1 MSCVRENSPPLE
13 SELDAS
19 CAGGPLSLPAG
30 RAHPHTHGATSTPIS
45 SPGNDAHQ
53 SPTAGE
59 LSNCFHNTTNETS
72 WAAAEQINKHM
83 PYSYSCQG
91 ISRWAALLNHSSAEC
106 GIMKLPWGLCSRFQG
121 IAYSIEDFSFTCSSF
136 RENPPR
142 TRVAKKVLADCQRL
156 GVWFD
161 CHPRGL
167 IAVWQVL
174 AMALCMLYGLWISV
188 DLVGNMST
196 YSTPW
201 KVINRVL
208 GKEKIPLL

>member
-59 LSNCFHNTTNETS
+59 LSNCFHNTTNEQS

-106 GIMKLPWGLCSRFQG
+106 GIMKLPWG
-121 IAYSIEDFSFTCSSF
+121 
-136 RENPPR
+136 
-142 TRVAKKVLADCQRL
+142 
-156 GVWFD
+156 
-161 CHPRGL
+161 
-167 IAVWQVL
+167 
-174 AMALCMLYGLWISV
+174 
-188 DLVGNMST
+188 
-196 YSTPW
+196 
-201 KVINRVL
+201 
-208 GKEKIPLL
+208 PLLSLSGNRLQYWGFLLHVFIISGKSPQDTGCEKGSRWLPKAWSLVWLPSPRVDCSLAGFSHGFMYALWALNICWPCWEYVNIFDAMKSHQ